1 MYEFSENNGFC
12 LTFLSLQD
20 VNDNPPIFNQSTY
33 TAVLVENTPAGT
45 SVTTVRATDADI
57 GTNAQVAY
65 RLLDEP
71 PSLLDVHNQ
80 TGEIFLIASPDFE
93 TTISFT
99 ARVYTHEPYC
109 AHHLM
114 PKDSTL
120 FMSYGCYVFPPFF
133 CRSWQLIVALHK
145 KWLGLL
151 W

>member
-1 MYEFSENNGFC
+1 M
-12 LTFLSLQD
+12 
-20 VNDNPPIFNQSTY
+20 
-33 TAVLVENTPAGT
+33 
-45 SVTTVRATDADI
+45 TTVRATDADI

-109 AHHLM
+109 AHRLM

-120 FMSYGCYVFPPFF
+120 FMRYGCYVFFPPFF